1 MFNFGKKFLL
11 VLGVLLLVVAV
22 AEAKVVFHLN
32 HFMSP
37 MHPIHVNMLEPMSQE
52 VKEKTEGRV
61 EIVIHPGN
69 ALAAPPDCYD
79 AVVSGVAG
87 MGFVLPAYTPGRF
100 PLSQT
105 LEYPFMFTSALQANL
120 TARDITPLLDPELKE
135 AFNSAL
141 QAPESDT
148 VSSAEYR
155 WMNWNDGKVERK
167 QVFYQKVDGKTF
179 AVGYYL
185 PRSSEAAAKA
195 LLDDAAAAI
204 EDDAEATIARINR
217 LDPEFNRDD
226 LYVFVVDMDSMSM
239 VAHGYSRRLLN
250 IHFPDLKNR
259 DGLRVGQ
266 QILDAVEA
274 GENSVT
280 YTWPNPV
287 TERPE
292 EKKTLIRICEK
303 NPEVKVERAR
313 LSRSRHT
320 HWDRRGGR
328 LWADRPARLPVVSIT
343 PGASYKVFA
352 SIDVLRDL
360 NSLGSAVEV
369 TPA

>member
-1 MFNFGKKFLL
+1 MNFNKPVMIAALTMAALCPPAFATSPTPPPPSAEPGYEQQAASAAQLL
-11 VLGVLLLVVAV
+11 QKAI
-22 AEAKVVFHLN
+22 AAYRE
-32 HFMSP
+32 
-37 MHPIHVNMLEPMSQE
+37 E
-52 VKEKTEGRV
+52 
-61 EIVIHPGN
+61 GN
-69 ALAAPPDCYD
+69 AAFARFSRQGEFIDGDQYVYVVDENGYMLA
-79 AVVSGVAG
+79 SGG
-87 MGFVLPAYTPGRF
+87 P
-100 PLSQT
+100 
-105 LEYPFMFTSALQANL
+105 SAALIG
-120 TARDITPLLDPELKE
+120 RDITPLLDPELKE

-204 EDDAEATIARINR
+204 ADDAEATIARINR

-274 GENSVT
+274 GEDSVT

-292 EKKTLIRICEK
+292 EKKTLIR
-303 NPEVKVERAR
+303 KVGNYLVAVGYYQE
-313 LSRSRHT
+313 
-320 HWDRRGGR
+320 
-328 LWADRPARLPVVSIT
+328 PVT
-343 PGASYKVFA
+343 
-352 SIDVLRDL
+352 
-360 NSLGSAVEV
+360 E
-369 TPA
+369 